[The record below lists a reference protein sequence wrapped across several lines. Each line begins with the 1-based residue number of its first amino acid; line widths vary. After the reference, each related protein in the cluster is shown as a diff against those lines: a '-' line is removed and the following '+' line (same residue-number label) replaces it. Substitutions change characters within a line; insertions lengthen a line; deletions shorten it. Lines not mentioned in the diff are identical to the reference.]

1 MEWIEYFKIGVTVG
15 GILMGYHKFI
25 MAHMEKKVDKT
36 MHDMQFK
43 FLEQQRKEDNKALYE
58 DIKEIKTELRKMTEY
73 LIK

>member
-1 MEWIEYFKIGVTVG
+1 
-15 GILMGYHKFI
+15 
-25 MAHMEKKVDKT
+25 
-36 MHDMQFK
+36 MQFK